1 MLQTD
6 ARAVAGVSLDAP
18 DAGGAPAAV
27 AFHGVTKTFGATRA
41 LDGVSMSIPI
51 GSTIALLGPNGAGKS
66 TAINLLLGLLRPD
79 SGEVRTL
86 GLAPR
91 EAIAEGRVGAMLQ
104 SGGLPSGTRVGELVE
119 FARQLYPRPLPA
131 RRALATAG
139 LTALADRS
147 VQTLSGGEAQRL
159 RFALAIAGD
168 PDLVFLDEPTVAMDV
183 ETRHAFW
190 EDMRRFAEE
199 GRTVLFA
206 THYLEEADSVAD
218 RIVVLDHGRVVADG
232 TSGSIKASVGGRT
245 VRFSL
250 EGADPAALRALPA
263 VIDCEVHGAAV
274 SLRSS
279 DADATVRAAYASDL
293 PIRDLEVTGANLE
306 AAFLAL
312 TSGAADA

>member
-1 MLQTD
+1 
-6 ARAVAGVSLDAP
+6 
-18 DAGGAPAAV
+18 
-27 AFHGVTKTFGATRA
+27 
-41 LDGVSMSIPI
+41 
-51 GSTIALLGPNGAGKS
+51 
-66 TAINLLLGLLRPD
+66 LLGLLRTD

-86 GLAPR
+86 RLRPG

-104 SGGLPSGTRVGELVE
+104 SGGLPGGTRVGELVE
-119 FARQLYPRPLPA
+119 FARRLYPRPLPVE
-131 RRALATAG
+131 RVLATAG
-139 LTALADRS
+139 LTTLADRA
-147 VQTLSGGEAQRL
+147 VQALSGGEAQRL

-199 GRTVLFA
+199 GRTILFA
-206 THYLEEADSVAD
+206 THYLEEADSAAD

-232 TSGSIKASVGGRT
+232 TSGAIKASVGGRT

-250 EGADPAALRALPA
+250 DDADDVTLRALPA
-263 VIDCEVHGAAV
+263 VTGCEIHGSSV
-274 SLRSS
+274 SLRTA
-279 DADATVRAAYASDL
+279 DADATVRALYASGL

-312 TSGAADA
+312 TSGPAGA